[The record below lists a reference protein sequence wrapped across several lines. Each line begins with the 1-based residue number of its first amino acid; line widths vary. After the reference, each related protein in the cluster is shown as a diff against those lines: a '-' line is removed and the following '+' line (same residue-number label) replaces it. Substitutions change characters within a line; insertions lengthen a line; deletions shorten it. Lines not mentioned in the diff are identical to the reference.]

1 MIEYS
6 RVKKIHFVGIGG
18 SGMSGIAEVLYNM
31 GFEISGSDIAEN
43 DSVNHLRSLG
53 VKVYLGHSKTNIKNI
68 ETLVYSS
75 AITRDNIEVRQALD
89 KKIPVISRAE
99 MLAELMRV
107 KFSIAVAGT
116 HGKTTTTSMISSIL
130 AIAGKDPTFV
140 VGGRLKI
147 QESGA
152 KLGKSDYLIAEADES
167 DGSFLKLFPTIAV
180 ITNIEDDHLD
190 HYQSVE
196 KLRAAFEIFCNKVP
210 FYGSVILN
218 NDCEYSRGIIPR
230 LNKRVI
236 TYGLNGQPF
245 VKAEKINHSIF
256 NVNYDLILGGRNYG
270 RVVLNVGGIHN
281 VLNSLSAIAAAHE
294 IGLDVSMIK
303 EGLKRF
309 FLPERRFQVL
319 FYNKNKL
326 VIDDYAHH
334 PTEIKATINTLKS
347 GDFKRLIIIFQPHR
361 FTRLKILLDEFSLAF
376 SGVDIL
382 IITKIYA
389 AGQREIR
396 NVTGGRLAE
405 EIKKS
410 GLGNVYYLEDFD
422 EIIAYLKKEMR
433 EGDAIAF
440 LSAGNLSS
448 VAHQFAD
455 TLEPLGNGNGE
466 RS

>member
-1 MIEYS
+1 
-6 RVKKIHFVGIGG
+6 
-18 SGMSGIAEVLYNM
+18 
-31 GFEISGSDIAEN
+31 
-43 DSVNHLRSLG
+43 
-53 VKVYLGHSKTNIKNI
+53 
-68 ETLVYSS
+68 
-75 AITRDNIEVRQALD
+75 
-89 KKIPVISRAE
+89 
-99 MLAELMRV
+99 
-107 KFSIAVAGT
+107 
-116 HGKTTTTSMISSIL
+116 
-130 AIAGKDPTFV
+130 
-140 VGGRLKI
+140 
-147 QESGA
+147 
-152 KLGKSDYLIAEADES
+152 
-167 DGSFLKLFPTIAV
+167 
-180 ITNIEDDHLD
+180 
-190 HYQSVE
+190 
-196 KLRAAFEIFCNKVP
+196 
-210 FYGSVILN
+210 
-218 NDCEYSRGIIPR
+218 
-230 LNKRVI
+230 
-236 TYGLNGQPF
+236 
-245 VKAEKINHSIF
+245 
-256 NVNYDLILGGRNYG
+256 
-270 RVVLNVGGIHN
+270 
-281 VLNSLSAIAAAHE
+281 
-294 IGLDVSMIK
+294 